1 MKKKKFGKRDLTL
14 FLFCRLVVAHK
25 DAETLQLAKRA
36 CMDVVEIGAQ
46 QDGFL
51 FRAQEWT
58 NTKRRA
64 MDLVTGGI

>member
-1 MKKKKFGKRDLTL
+1 
-14 FLFCRLVVAHK
+14 
-25 DAETLQLAKRA
+25 
-36 CMDVVEIGAQ
+36 MDVVEIGAQ